1 MLYARLFYLLNILF
15 NFLKGYIMSK
25 TTNQLII
32 DFLDFKISMIKAET
46 SVCEEMRTELIRNDE
61 DESTASPKQENIF
74 KGDIQPEFNMNIEA
88 TNSLKMLNVDS
99 NIPALENIIPKVEP
113 IAEIKPTEPVSTACS
128 LPHFV
133 S

>member
-1 MLYARLFYLLNILF
+1 
-15 NFLKGYIMSK
+15 MSK
-25 TTNQLII
+25 TTNQILI
-32 DFLDFKISMIKAET
+32 DFLDFKIAMLKGEVA
-46 SVCEEMRTELIRNDE
+46 VCEEMRTELIRTELIRNE

>member
-1 MLYARLFYLLNILF
+1 MYARLFYLLHIIF

-32 DFLDFKISMIKAET
+32 DFLDFKISMLKAET

-74 KGDIQPEFNMNIEA
+74 KGDIQPEINQTPMTTVSE
-88 TNSLKMLNVDS
+88 
-99 NIPALENIIPKVEP
+99 KV
-113 IAEIKPTEPVSTACS
+113 IEPVSTACS

>member
-1 MLYARLFYLLNILF
+1 MYARLFYLLHIIF

-25 TTNQLII
+25 TTNQILI
-32 DFLDFKISMIKAET
+32 DFLDFKIAMLKGEVA
-46 SVCEEMRTELIRNDE
+46 VCEEMRTELIRNE
-61 DESTASPKQENIF
+61 DESTVSPKQENIF
-74 KGDIQPEFNMNIEA
+74 KGDIQPEFNMNIES

>member
-25 TTNQLII
+25 TTNQILI
-32 DFLDFKISMIKAET
+32 DFLDFKIAMLKGEVA
-46 SVCEEMRTELIRNDE
+46 VCEEMRTELIRNE
-61 DESTASPKQENIF
+61 DESTASPNQENIF
-74 KGDIQPEFNMNIEA
+74 KGDIQPEINNTQSNPITPMDLVLS
-88 TNSLKMLNVDS
+88 SLPVD
-99 NIPALENIIPKVEP
+99 PVEP
-113 IAEIKPTEPVSTACS
+113 ISTACS